1 MPASCRV
8 RAAFNPAI
16 PPPMMA
22 IRGGALAKA
31 AIGPVTAAAPS
42 AAPPT
47 LMNSRRLTRRSK
59 WAASRW
65 TSVSSG
71 VRAIPLPPCRQSVKP
86 MACVGKSL
94 DLLCGGH
101 RLDPS
106 GGGRAGQP
114 RGDHDRDDRDQDHEK
129 DH

>member
-1 MPASCRV
+1 MPASCNV
-8 RAAFNPAI
+8 SAAFKPAM
-16 PPPMMA
+16 PPPTMA
-22 IRGGALAKA
+22 IRGVALAKA
-31 AIGPVTAAAPS
+31 PIGPVTAATPT

-65 TSVSSG
+65 TAVSSG

-86 MACVGKSL
+86 LTSVGKSL

-114 RGDHDRDDRDQDHEK
+114 RGDHHRDDRDQDHEK